1 MFEWVIEG
9 FAKFVKL
16 GRPIESPSF
25 TIACADP
32 SDENKPRKKEIFHLE
47 MDCSQIRGKQVRP
60 RVNNSKLKGSSK
72 TELASSSVMMGPHI
86 LYPSLRVL

>member
-32 SDENKPRKKEIFHLE
+32 TDENKPRKKEIFHLE
-47 MDCSQIRGKQVRP
+47 MDCSQIRGKQV
-60 RVNNSKLKGSSK
+60 
-72 TELASSSVMMGPHI
+72 
-86 LYPSLRVL
+86 